1 MALRCLYLGDG
12 YLLKAIWQDIS
23 SLSFEYLSLRC
34 STLNAGLYPCSLT
47 MLVRNIFYLKS
58 HKNILSEL
66 NEKLLELGVIER
78 AKYNNIK
85 YR

>member
-47 MLVRNIFYLKS
+47 MLVRNI
-58 HKNILSEL
+58 LSMVL
-66 NEKLLELGVIER
+66 RQEKVPVKLRFL
-78 AKYNNIK
+78 Y
-85 YR
+85 

>member
-47 MLVRNIFYLKS
+47 TLVRNILSIAKFK
-58 HKNILSEL
+58 KNVANRSL
-66 NEKLLELGVIER
+66 NL
-78 AKYNNIK
+78 A
-85 YR
+85 